1 MRVPR
6 FACPLVILGMLLS
19 SAAAAQ
25 NTTAPKPMP
34 PAPVKHMPPE
44 ATIALLGQ
52 PVVGPLGQQVG
63 RVVDVLVDGK
73 GDPKAAVIDFGGFF
87 GVGSRKIAVQ
97 WDTLHFNPGDQKY
110 PVVLDLLPEQL
121 KAAPAYKGQ
130 TKPAPV
136 VAPPWE
142 GPAKKPQAAA
152 TAEAAPKTE
161 SAKAGTGQ

>member
-6 FACPLVILGMLLS
+6 FAFPLVIPGMLVS
-19 SAAAAQ
+19 SAVLAQ
-25 NTTAPKPMP
+25 NTSAPNKLPE
-34 PAPVKHMPPE
+34 APVKPMPPE

-73 GDPKAAVIDFGGFF
+73 GDPRAAVIDFGGFF

-97 WDTLHFNPGDQKY
+97 WDTLHFNPGDKKY

-142 GPAKKPQAAA
+142 GPANKPQAAA
-152 TAEAAPKTE
+152 ETAAKTE
-161 SAKAGTGQ
+161 PPKAATGH

>member
-6 FACPLVILGMLLS
+6 FAFPLVIPGMLVS
-19 SAAAAQ
+19 SAALAQ
-25 NTTAPKPMP
+25 NTSAPNKLPE
-34 PAPVKHMPPE
+34 APVKPMPPE

-97 WDTLHFNPGDQKY
+97 WDTLHFNPGDKKY

-130 TKPAPV
+130 TKTAPV

-142 GPAKKPQAAA
+142 APVKKPQPAAETAAKTEPSKAAA
-152 TAEAAPKTE
+152 
-161 SAKAGTGQ
+161 GH